1 MHLSVMNLSVKVYHF
16 GKGYLQGT
24 GNLSES
30 NFDKLSLEKNYMYIA
45 PVLKARI

>member
-1 MHLSVMNLSVKVYHF
+1 MHLSVMNLRVKLYHF

-30 NFDKLSLEKNYMYIA
+30 NFDKLSLEKNYIA